1 MPSCSQWTSSQH
13 EGTRDRIVRWCVFS
27 ACRNHS
33 VPPKWRNLGGGP
45 EHWGRE
51 LGAQRLARSARPSRA
66 ACGTS
71 APQAKKI
78 LHTYTSPHAVPPSRS
93 APSRRPLRGSA
104 ARVRCAIALRARP
117 AAREASPPTASPSD
131 ATHSPPQQQHALPP
145 SSSSCRAR
153 DASSAATR
161 GTRSRSRT
169 SRSGSPPLRKL
180 VCPRQRP
187 DGRRSPRTCIS
198 TPSPRSCVGNSVR
211 GAVSH
216 RDEVRPDL
224 RDGRHRRR
232 VDGLAVLHGHGSRRV
247 RRHEAIYF
255 ALMARADGTGIIRDV
270 FR

>member
-1 MPSCSQWTSSQH
+1 MWLVWVSRAASCI
-13 EGTRDRIVRWCVFS
+13 GCS
-27 ACRNHS
+27 A
-33 VPPKWRNLGGGP
+33 KWRNLGGALGG
-45 EHWGRE
+45 ES
-51 LGAQRLARSARPSRA
+51 GAQRLARSARPSRA

-180 VCPRQRP
+180 GCPRQRP

-198 TPSPRSCVGNSVR
+198 TPSPQSCVGQLGGVPCRIGTKSGLIFVM
-211 GAVSH
+211 GVTFAVSMA
-216 RDEVRPDL
+216 L
-224 RDGRHRRR
+224 RCCMGMALGVIGDMRRF
-232 VDGLAVLHGHGSRRV
+232 
-247 RRHEAIYF
+247 IY
-255 ALMARADGTGIIRDV
+255 
-270 FR
+270 